1 MTSQPQPKRKTGQIQ
16 MPGNNNI
23 QKLAQDLAAS
33 LYDDIALA
41 KTREEHIRVTARAN
55 AAAELLAEMNIP
67 LYEFEEATFTS
78 GKDE

>member
-1 MTSQPQPKRKTGQIQ
+1 ML
-16 MPGNNNI
+16 GNNNV

-33 LYDDIALA
+33 LFDDIALA

-55 AAAELLAEMNIP
+55 AAAELLAEMNTP
-67 LYEFEEATFTS
+67 LYEFDKITFTS